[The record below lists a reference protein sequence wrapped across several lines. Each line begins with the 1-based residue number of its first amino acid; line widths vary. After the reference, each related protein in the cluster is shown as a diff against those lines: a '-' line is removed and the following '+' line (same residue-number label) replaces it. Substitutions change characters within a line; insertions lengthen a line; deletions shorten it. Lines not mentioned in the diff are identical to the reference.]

1 MLHEET
7 SRYITQCLNMALDLS
22 GETSYTNSFKV
33 MVKSDGFLFI
43 PRMPASYPLDNDLYQ
58 RIYKIANAALYP
70 YKSLLKQSTMYLVAT
85 DDVDFGSKRAFYYPW
100 TGVSKRLQISDMKS
114 YLASDTT
121 KEIQIMQDVSID
133 YNKVTSILIAGNS
146 GSGKSYAL
154 TYLLTMLHLKNIS
167 DLYIIDP
174 KCDVPARWAHI
185 YGLDDRTIF
194 PTQEISNSDFVNR
207 CNEILAKLVKTIYN
221 RQRILY
227 ENPHHQFKHLTV
239 CIDEVLALTDGLPK
253 KIKDSFFSLLSQIS
267 LLGRATRVHLL
278 LISQRFSNDAIP
290 IAVREQANICLQLG
304 NINRKT
310 TQFLFDID
318 PDGILVPTGKG
329 TGLFQITD
337 NTHPFQV
344 LPLLTPTYK
353 IKDGILWQNP
363 LNISLV
369 HLGYTFH

>member
-1 MLHEET
+1 MMLHEET
-7 SRYITQCLNMALDLS
+7 SHYITQCLNMALDLS

-33 MVKSDGFLFI
+33 ETKDNGFLFI

-70 YKSLLKQSTMYLVAT
+70 YKSLLKQSTMYLIAT
-85 DDVDFGSKRAFYYPW
+85 SDIDFGTKRAFYYPW
-100 TGVSKRLQISDMKS
+100 TSVSKRLQISDMKS
-114 YLASDTT
+114 YLDSDTT
-121 KEIQIMQDVSID
+121 KEIQIMQNVSID
-133 YNKVTSILIAGNS
+133 FDKITSILIAGNS

-154 TYLLTMLHLKNIS
+154 TYLLTILHLKDIS

-194 PTQEISNSDFVNR
+194 PTQEISNSDFVNQ

-227 ENPHHQFKHLTV
+227 EHPHHKFKHLTV

-253 KIKDSFFSLLSQIS
+253 KIKDSFFALLSQIS

-278 LISQRFSNDAIP
+278 LVSQRFSNDALP
-290 IAVREQANICLQLG
+290 IAVREQANVCLQLG

-329 TGLFQITD
+329 TGLIQITD

-353 IKDGILWQNP
+353 IKDGIL
-363 LNISLV
+363 
-369 HLGYTFH
+369 

>member
-1 MLHEET
+1 MILTEET

-33 MVKSDGFLFI
+33 TVKSDGFLFI

-58 RIYKIANAALYP
+58 KIYKIANAALYP
-70 YKSLLKQSTMYLVAT
+70 YKSLLKQSTMYLIAT
-85 DDVDFGSKRAFYYPW
+85 NEVDFGSKRAFYYPW
-100 TGVSKRLQISDMKS
+100 TDVSKRLEITDMKS
-114 YLASDTT
+114 YLASNTSKGID
-121 KEIQIMQDVSID
+121 IMQDVSID
-133 YNKVTSILIAGNS
+133 YDKVTSILIAGNS

-154 TYLLTMLHLKNIS
+154 TYLLTILHLKDIS

-174 KCDVPARWAHI
+174 KCDVPARWAHA
-185 YGLDDRTIF
+185 YGLDSQTLF
-194 PTQEISNSDFVNR
+194 PLKEMSNSDFVNR
-207 CNEILAKLVKTIYN
+207 CNEILSTLVTTIYE
-221 RQRILY
+221 RQRFLY
-227 ENPHHQFKHLTV
+227 RNPHHQFKHVTV

-267 LLGRATRVHLL
+267 LLGRATKVHLL

-290 IAVREQANICLQLG
+290 IAVREQANVCLQLG
-304 NINRKT
+304 NINKKT

-353 IKDGILWQNP
+353 VKDGIL
-363 LNISLV
+363 
-369 HLGYTFH
+369 

>member
-185 YGLDDRTIF
+185 YGLDDITIF

-353 IKDGILWQNP
+353 IKDGIL
-363 LNISLV
+363 
-369 HLGYTFH
+369 

>member
-1 MLHEET
+1 MILTEET

-33 MVKSDGFLFI
+33 TVKSDGFLFI

-58 RIYKIANAALYP
+58 KIYKIANAALYP
-70 YKSLLKQSTMYLVAT
+70 YKSLLKQSTMYLIAT
-85 DDVDFGSKRAFYYPW
+85 NEVDFGSKRAFYYPW
-100 TGVSKRLQISDMKS
+100 TDVSKRLEITDMKS
-114 YLASDTT
+114 YLASNTSKGID
-121 KEIQIMQDVSID
+121 IMQDVSID
-133 YNKVTSILIAGNS
+133 YDKVTSILIAGNS

-154 TYLLTMLHLKNIS
+154 TYLLTILHLKDIS

-174 KCDVPARWAHI
+174 KCDVPARWAHA
-185 YGLDDRTIF
+185 YGLDSQTLI
-194 PTQEISNSDFVNR
+194 PLKEMSNSDFVNR
-207 CNEILAKLVKTIYN
+207 CNEILSTLVTTIYE
-221 RQRILY
+221 RQRFLY
-227 ENPHHQFKHLTV
+227 RNPHHQFKHVTV

-267 LLGRATRVHLL
+267 LLGRATKVHLL

-290 IAVREQANICLQLG
+290 IAVREQANVCLQLG
-304 NINRKT
+304 NINKKT

-353 IKDGILWQNP
+353 VKDGIL
-363 LNISLV
+363 
-369 HLGYTFH
+369 

>member
-1 MLHEET
+1 MMLPEET

-33 MVKSDGFLFI
+33 EVKNDGFLFI

-58 RIYKIANAALYP
+58 QIYKIANAALYP
-70 YKSLLKQSTMYLVAT
+70 YKSLLKQSTMYLVST
-85 DDVDFGSKRAFYYPW
+85 DDTDFGNKRAFYYPW
-100 TGVSKRLQISDMKS
+100 SGVSKRLQITDMQS
-114 YLASDTT
+114 YLISNTSKYID
-121 KEIQIMQDVSID
+121 IMQDVSID
-133 YNKVTSILIAGNS
+133 YNQVTSILIAGNS

-154 TYLLTMLHLKNIS
+154 TYLLTILYLKNIS

-194 PTQEISNSDFVNR
+194 PTQEMSNSDFVNR
-207 CNEILAKLVKTIYN
+207 CNEILAKLVKTIYK

-227 ENPHHQFKHLTV
+227 EEPHHQFKHLTV

-253 KIKDSFFSLLSQIS
+253 KIKDSFFALLSQIS

-278 LISQRFSNDAIP
+278 LISQRFSNDALP
-290 IAVREQANICLQLG
+290 IAVREQANVCLQLG
-304 NINRKT
+304 NINKKT

-318 PDGILVPTGKG
+318 PDGILIPTGKG

-344 LPLLTPTYK
+344 LPLLTPTYTVK
-353 IKDGILWQNP
+353 EGIL
-363 LNISLV
+363 
-369 HLGYTFH
+369 